1 MHISAAT
8 QGRAQALIHICSV
21 WDGRKKA
28 GLESPMI
35 SKSLLSFT
43 SAPMVHL
50 EVEVHTRVLFFKKK
64 KTQQQWCARQT
75 INISG
80 HTSQEK
86 ILNWNTWSRV
96 FRLHSRS
103 RIPKHSLISTAR
115 EITLIIKNY
124 KHFRVMSHQKLS
136 WKALWPKRYNQS
148 TWWKRSKIEPNKP
161 RLPYIGAPVT
171 RGPRVTDR

>member
-1 MHISAAT
+1 MAEKRRGWSHLWFQNHSSPSHLHQWCIWKL
-8 QGRAQALIHICSV
+8 RFI
-21 WDGRKKA
+21 
-28 GLESPMI
+28 LE
-35 SKSLLSFT
+35 
-43 SAPMVHL
+43 
-50 EVEVHTRVLFFKKK
+50 FFFLKK

-171 RGPRVTDR
+171 RGSRVTDR